1 MKRRGKLDSST
12 AECWRRSS
20 YLRRTS
26 SAARCP
32 PARLSP
38 TFAVRESRRDRCGE
52 DTDAYSLP
60 PGAGG
65 RTAQRGRNQSRSR
78 FPPFGRESCLLRDVL
93 CRPRAARLTA
103 ARDVTTQRR
112 DFAVR
117 SALRQGRGSCR
128 ENSRNGCTTDSRIG
142 KRQTTGSSS
151 STYLWKSS
159 LFSRTLESSSRV
171 YAGICS
177 LAELTLKGCATSMS
191 CSAGLQAC
199 ITAAATLMSV
209 LTRARAG

>member
-1 MKRRGKLDSST
+1 MKRHGKLDSST

-52 DTDAYSLP
+52 DTGAYSLP

-65 RTAQRGRNQSRSR
+65 RSAQRGRNQSRSR

-117 SALRQGRGSCR
+117 SALLSRSGLLPREFSQWLHDGFSNRQAADYGV
-128 ENSRNGCTTDSRIG
+128 ELVHIP
-142 KRQTTGSSS
+142 
-151 STYLWKSS
+151 LEVES
-159 LFSRTLESSSRV
+159 L
-171 YAGICS
+171 
-177 LAELTLKGCATSMS
+177 LA
-191 CSAGLQAC
+191 
-199 ITAAATLMSV
+199 
-209 LTRARAG
+209 RAREFVAGVRRHLQPG